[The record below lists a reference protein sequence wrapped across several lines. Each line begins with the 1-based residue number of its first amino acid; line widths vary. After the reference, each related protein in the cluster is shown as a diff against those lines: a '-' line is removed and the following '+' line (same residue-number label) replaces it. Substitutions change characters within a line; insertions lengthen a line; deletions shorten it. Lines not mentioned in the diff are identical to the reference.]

1 MLNKSLQKVKFLC
14 FFSNFYFFHVF
25 IYIEDISISVYRRSW
40 MNNMNVDS
48 VKNQMCVFPSPQNK
62 VLGEG
67 SIGKHYIS
75 NITNTQPSTQSISFK
90 ANSNNFS
97 KRFWKLFSDLSDYM
111 KEPSEMVSAIIQAIG
126 TSIVAPIAIL
136 SSPNRHVHNKEEE
149 KCAKE
154 KKRFQA
160 FRQPFSALIAL
171 FFQIPATIAIA
182 RTFDYYAY
190 NKPIE
195 AFKDKQIGAL
205 VPDSKY
211 LARQARK
218 AMKQNAKPELLEE
231 WKKELEYA
239 KDISKAKEDFK
250 KAKCEEYRITGIELS
265 DEKLEKMANDN
276 KKLDKF
282 ISNKMASDKRD
293 KLMTIKMNELRNNG
307 FDPKI
312 EDVDLVTK
320 DYKDKAKE
328 LYKDEFKALEKD
340 SLSWFDKC
348 VKTMGFSNKRVSKF
362 NKEESKLATQ
372 KGLEILKQEKPE
384 LLKDTTK
391 KLEQYIKNANEKA
404 TKTYNN
410 KKFWIQLATNLVM
423 VAVSC
428 TVLNWMHPKFMD
440 FLDGMKQAKKE
451 DEERKAAKNNI
462 IDNAFENRFNN
473 DTDSKKDEV
482 RA

>member
-1 MLNKSLQKVKFLC
+1 MK
-14 FFSNFYFFHVF
+14 
-25 IYIEDISISVYRRSW
+25 I
-40 MNNMNVDS
+40 DS
-48 VKNQMCVFPSPQNK
+48 VKNQISVNQNPQNR
-62 VLGEG
+62 VLGG
-67 SIGKHYIS
+67 SSFSNTHYVS
-75 NITNTQPSTQSISFK
+75 NTINTQQTNIQGISFK
-90 ANSNNFS
+90 ANSSNFS
-97 KRFWKLFSDLSDYM
+97 KRFWKFFSDLSDYM

-190 NKPIE
+190 KKPIK
-195 AFKDKQIGAL
+195 AFKDKEIGTL
-205 VPDSKY
+205 VPDNKY

-218 AMKQNAKPELLEE
+218 AMKENAKPELLDE

-239 KDISKAKEDFK
+239 KDIAKAKEDFK
-250 KAKCEEYRITGIELS
+250 KATREENRITGIELS
-265 DEKLEKMANDN
+265 EEELEKMASN
-276 KKLDKF
+276 KKKLEKF
-282 ISNKMASDKRD
+282 ISKKMASNKRD
-293 KLMTIKMNELRNNG
+293 SLMTAKVNELINTG
-307 FDPKI
+307 FNPTI
-312 EDVDLVTK
+312 NDVDLVTK

-348 VKTMGFSNKRVSKF
+348 VKIMGFSNKNVSNY
-362 NKEESKLATQ
+362 NKEESNLATQ
-372 KGLEILKQEKPE
+372 RGLEILKQEKPE
-384 LLKDTTK
+384 LIKDELK

-404 TKTYNN
+404 TKTYSN

-451 DEERKAAKNNI
+451 EEERKAAKNNVVE
-462 IDNAFENRFNN
+462 NAFENRFDNSE
-473 DTDSKKDEV
+473 DSKKVEV